1 MSKFIVFLP
10 IVLAIA
16 LSGCATAGKST
27 LLGGA
32 IGSTVGASLGILAS
46 QHDSPTQ
53 RTQGA
58 LIGAGIGGLLGALI
72 GNESYKSQAKK
83 DEAKALSA
91 DATRLE
97 MFGAASEK
105 TKRPTLKPAQVKV
118 RYVEDQIK
126 DGTFIPAHFEYEISE
141 PAKWERSK

>member
-1 MSKFIVFLP
+1 MPKFIFILS
-10 IVLAIA
+10 IVLSVILA
-16 LSGCATAGKST
+16 GCATAGKST

-32 IGSTVGASLGILAS
+32 IGSTIGASLGILANQNES
-46 QHDSPTQ
+46 STQ

-58 LIGAGIGGLLGALI
+58 LVGAGIGGLLGSLI
-72 GNESYKSQAKK
+72 GHESYKSQAKK

-91 DATRLE
+91 DAARLE
-97 MFGAASEK
+97 IFGGTNEK
-105 TKRPTLKPAQVKV
+105 TKRPTLKPALVKV